1 MNTTL
6 PITPETVTRVT
17 LDNGLTILVK
27 DNPTNA
33 SVTLRGRLRAGGMFD
48 TPQTSGLAR
57 FTTAALQ
64 RGTRKRTFQKLNE
77 ELDRYGMSFGIGAGT
92 ETIGFSGKALVEDF
106 DRLLDV
112 AADVLMHPTFPRRE
126 VEKLRVELLTDLQE
140 DDQDTQHVAYREFRK
155 LCYPATHPYHR
166 LADGTTGTVKRLTI
180 AQLRAF
186 HARYFRPDV
195 TTIALVGAVRAEDA
209 IARIARVFG
218 RWRAEGAPPPHHI
231 PDAPPPKQSVRR
243 TVPLDGKTQADVVL
257 GFPSLRRSDPDF
269 YALSLGDLIFGR
281 LGLYGR
287 LGANVRDEQ
296 GLAYYVFSS
305 LETGIGAG
313 PWTIR
318 AGVNPKNLTRA
329 IESIL
334 AEIQRL
340 RATPVTQDELDE
352 ARDFLTGSLA
362 LRLETNDGVAAMLS
376 DIELFNL
383 GLDYLQRYPH
393 IIRSITAE
401 QILAVVQK
409 YARVEHYALAIA
421 GPVDSEPEAGGMG

>member
-27 DNPTNA
+27 YNPNNA

-48 TPQTSGLAR
+48 TSQTTGLAH

-112 AADVLMHPTFPRRE
+112 VADVLMHPTFPRRE
-126 VEKLRVELLTDLQE
+126 VEKLRTQILTDLQE

-166 LADGTTGTVKRLTI
+166 LPDGTTKTVKRLTI
-180 AQLRAF
+180 AQMCEF

-195 TTIALVGAVRAEDA
+195 TTLVVVGDVRADDA

-218 RWRAEGAPPPHHI
+218 RWRAEGAPPPHQI
-231 PDAPPPKQSVRR
+231 PDAPPPQQIVRR

-257 GFPSLRRSDPDF
+257 GFPALRRSDPDF

-313 PWTIR
+313 PWTVR

-340 RATPVTQDELDE
+340 RSTPVTQDELDE

-362 LRLETNDGVAAMLS
+362 LRLETNDGVAAILS

-409 YARVEHYALAIA
+409 YARIENYALAIA
-421 GPVDSEPEAGGMG
+421 GPVDSETVGQ